1 MQKIIIAITGEMA
14 SGKDTLAKYLVE
26 KYHAKAFH
34 FSDSMRD
41 VLDRLHLEETRDNLA
56 KLSHALRQTFGEDIF
71 AAVIE
76 TEVMR
81 EKEGIVII
89 DGVRR
94 SSDIEFARKQENF
107 ILIYVEADIEK
118 RYDRIKNREQNAD
131 DTEKTFQEFLHDHT
145 LETEVTIPLLRTEA
159 DHIINN
165 DGTLEDFYK
174 QADAIVST
182 ILPNNAQ

>member
-41 VLDRLHLEETRDNLA
+41 VLDRLHLDETREHLS
-56 KLSHALRQTFGEDIF
+56 KLSHTLRQAFGEDVF
-71 AAVIE
+71 SKAIE
-76 TEVMR
+76 TEVLR
-81 EKEGIVII
+81 ERQGIIII

-94 SSDIEFARKQENF
+94 SSDIEFARKQPDF
-107 ILIYVEADIEK
+107 TLIYVEADIQK

-159 DHIINN
+159 DHIVNN
-165 DGTLEDFYK
+165 DGALEDLYR
-174 QADAIVST
+174 QADDIMSH
-182 ILPNNAQ
+182 ILPNDAQ